1 MRHYKLLTL
10 ILLLFISSCG
20 VQKVSYRDKNP
31 KKIKNKSVKAVNRF
45 FNSMSNEERTHWY
58 VNTYSK
64 IAINEMNKYNIPA
77 SITMAQGIL
86 ESNSGKGTLALKSN
100 NHFGIKCHKG
110 WNGKKVYHD
119 DDAKGECFR
128 KYKNPEKSYRDHS
141 IFLETR
147 DRYNFLFKYSKKN
160 YVKWAKGLKKAGYA
174 TDPKYAEKLI
184 SIIERYE
191 LWKLDG
197 SKKPLNKSRERKLS
211 KNQER
216 ENFNKPS
223 KSKIVSGTVHVVKKG
238 DTLYSISKKYN
249 ISISDLVKNN
259 NIKNNNISIGQNLK
273 ILKINDL

>member
-1 MRHYKLLTL
+1 
-10 ILLLFISSCG
+10 
-20 VQKVSYRDKNP
+20 
-31 KKIKNKSVKAVNRF
+31 
-45 FNSMSNEERTHWY
+45 MSNEERTHWY

-86 ESNSGKGTLALKSN
+86 ESNAGKGTLALKSN

-174 TDPKYAEKLI
+174 TDPKYPEKLI
-184 SIIERYE
+184 KIIEEYK
-191 LWKLDG
+191 LWKFDG
-197 SKKPLNKSRERKLS
+197 SKKSLVNKLKE
-211 KNQER
+211 
-216 ENFNKPS
+216 
-223 KSKIVSGTVHVVKKG
+223 KSKKREKNNTNYYTVKKG
-238 DTLYSISKKYN
+238 DTLYSISKKY
-249 ISISDLVKNN
+249 SISVEGLKKLNKLKSN
-259 NIKNNNISIGQNLK
+259 EIKIGQKLK
-273 ILKINDL
+273 I

>member
-1 MRHYKLLTL
+1 MRNYKLYY
-10 ILLLFISSCG
+10 IIFLLFISSCG
-20 VQKVSYRDKNP
+20 VKKVSYSDKNP
-31 KKIKNKSVKAVNRF
+31 KKIKNKSTRAVNRF

-64 IAINEMNKYNIPA
+64 IAINEMKKYGIPA

-110 WNGKKVYHD
+110 WKGKKVYHD

-141 IFLETR
+141 IFLESR
-147 DRYNFLFKYSKKN
+147 DRYNFLFKYNKKN

-211 KNQER
+211 KNQEK
-216 ENFNKPS
+216 EISNKPP

-249 ISISDLVKNN
+249 ISVSDLVKNN
-259 NIKNNNISIGQNLK
+259 NIKNNNISIGQTLK
-273 ILKINDL
+273 I

>member
-1 MRHYKLLTL
+1 
-10 ILLLFISSCG
+10 
-20 VQKVSYRDKNP
+20 VSYRDNNP
-31 KKIKNKSVKAVNRF
+31 KKIKNKSVKSVNRF
-45 FNSMSNEERTHWY
+45 FKTMTNEQRTHWY

-64 IAINEMNKYNIPA
+64 ISIEEMKKFGIPA
-77 SITMAQGIL
+77 SITMSQGIL
-86 ESNSGKGTLALKSN
+86 ESNSGKGSLALKSN

-110 WNGKKVYHD
+110 WRGKKVYHD

-141 IFLETR
+141 IFLESR
-147 DRYNFLFKYSKKN
+147 DRYNSLFKYNKKN

-211 KNQER
+211 NKQQDKKEVVL
-216 ENFNKPS
+216 ENS
-223 KSKIVSGTVHVVKKG
+223 YVVVKG
-238 DTLYSISKKYN
+238 DTLYSISKKFN
-249 ISISDLVKNN
+249 ISVSDLIKTN
-259 NIKNNNISIGQNLK
+259 NIKDNTISIDQTLK
-273 ILKINDL
+273 IIK